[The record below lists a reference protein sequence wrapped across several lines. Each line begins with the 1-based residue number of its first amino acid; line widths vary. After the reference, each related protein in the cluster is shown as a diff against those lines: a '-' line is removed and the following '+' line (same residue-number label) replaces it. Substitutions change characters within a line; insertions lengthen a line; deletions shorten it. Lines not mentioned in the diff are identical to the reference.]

1 MFELIR
7 IPGQGV
13 QNIHKC
19 NSRRLENMRASGIR
33 VSAFHSRRG
42 KGNRLQLNFR
52 NHRKIVVADGHR
64 AWVGGHNVGDEYMGI
79 DPEFGHWRDTHIR
92 LDGPAAV
99 AAQLSFAEDWHWA
112 TDEILAEIDWNPGPA
127 KSPGKSALVIS
138 SGPADRLE
146 TASLITHT
154 RLTRPLKGCGSPARI
169 SFRTM
174 RQ

>member
-92 LDGPAAV
+92 LDGPRSGCSGITARVRRRSGSVTAFFS
-99 AAQLSFAEDWHWA
+99 AFRRG
-112 TDEILAEIDWNPGPA
+112 PG
-127 KSPGKSALVIS
+127 
-138 SGPADRLE
+138 
-146 TASLITHT
+146 T
-154 RLTRPLKGCGSPARI
+154 
-169 SFRTM
+169 
-174 RQ
+174 